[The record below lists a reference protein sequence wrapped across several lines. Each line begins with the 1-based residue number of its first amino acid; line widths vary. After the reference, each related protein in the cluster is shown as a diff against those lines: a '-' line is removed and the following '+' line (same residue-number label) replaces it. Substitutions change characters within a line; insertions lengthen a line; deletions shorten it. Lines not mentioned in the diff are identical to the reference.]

1 MQKHLSSILAV
12 CAWLLPVAGF
22 TAELT
27 ITVKD
32 EGRPLS
38 MAEII
43 VVDAERR
50 VMAHSGFTD
59 KLGNYR
65 HAFAPGRLEI
75 MISKDEYAKVVLKDV
90 RMAQQQIHKDV
101 ELIPSAFVSIHDPAP
116 TESDGCEK

>member
-12 CAWLLPVAGF
+12 CAWLLPAAGF

-27 ITVKD
+27 LTVQD
-32 EGRPLS
+32 EGKALA
-38 MAEII
+38 MAEVI

-50 VMAHSGFTD
+50 TMAHSGFTD

-75 MISKDEYAKVVLKDV
+75 IITKDEYAKVVLKDIH
-90 RMAQQQIHKDV
+90 MAQQNIHQHV
-101 ELIPSAFVSIHDPAP
+101 ELIPSAFVSIHQPAP
-116 TESDGCEK
+116 TSTDGCEK